1 MGEYGKMTMKIKNVL
16 VTGSN
21 GFIARN
27 LIQRLKELNRY
38 NIIEFSRHN
47 TLDELSR
54 AVEGAHII
62 YHLAGV
68 NRPERIKDFEKDN
81 AGLTQTITDCIKK
94 SDRNIPIVFSSSMQ
108 ANSDNPYGRSKKKAE
123 EILIDFAKSTGN
135 ELYIFRLPNIFGKW
149 SRPNYNSVVAT
160 FCYNI
165 SHNLNIE
172 ISDESKE
179 INLAYIDEVCE
190 AFIDILKGNVN
201 NSNYYCDLKRSYK
214 VTLGELARKIY
225 TIKDINETAIVPD
238 LSDDFTRFIYATFLS
253 YAHKEDLKYEVEM
266 KTDSRGWLAE
276 LIKSKEMGQI
286 FISKS
291 YKGVVRGNH
300 YHHTKVEKFCVICG
314 KALIKLTNIN
324 TEEVLEYFV
333 SGDKIEIIDI
343 APGYNHSIEN
353 LSEGEMT
360 LLIWAN
366 EIFNSDRPD
375 TYYEEV

>member
-1 MGEYGKMTMKIKNVL
+1 MTMEIKNVL

-27 LIQRLKELNRY
+27 LIQRLKELNGY

-47 TLDELSR
+47 TLDELLR
-54 AVEGAHII
+54 AIEGTHII

-68 NRPERIKDFEKDN
+68 NRPEQIEDFEKDN
-81 AGLTQTITDCIKK
+81 VVLTQAIIDCIKK
-94 SDRNIPIVFSSSMQ
+94 LDRNIPIVFSSSRQ
-108 ANSDNPYGRSKKKAE
+108 ASSDNPYGRSKKRAE

-179 INLAYIDEVCE
+179 INLAYIDEVNE
-190 AFIDILKGNVN
+190 AFIDILKGSVN

-238 LSDDFTRFIYATFLS
+238 LSDDLTRFIYATFLS
-253 YAHKEDLKYEVEM
+253 YAQKEDLKYETEM
-266 KTDSRGWLAE
+266 KTDNRGWLVE

-314 KALIKLTNIN
+314 KALIKLRNIN
-324 TEEVLEYFV
+324 TDEVLEYFV

-343 APGYNHSIEN
+343 APGYTHSIEN
-353 LSEGEMT
+353 LSEGEML